1 MRISDWSSDVCS
13 SDLKMNLNDF
23 LWWLTA
29 LFGGLM
35 ICGAKL
41 AYMLFGLPTEPP
53 IDPSALA
60 SWERKRRWMVI
71 SELAALPA
79 FAAIAVI
86 VGKLQHW
93 PIEAV
98 VALSMVDRKSV
109 VSGKGWSVLV
119 DPGGR

>member
-1 MRISDWSSDVCS
+1 
-13 SDLKMNLNDF
+13 
-23 LWWLTA
+23 
-29 LFGGLM
+29 
-35 ICGAKL
+35 
-41 AYMLFGLPTEPP
+41 MLFGLPTEPP

-98 VALSMVDRKSV
+98 VALSIVLGALGFAFFLDALQTIIRRKL
-109 VSGKGWSVLV
+109 VL
-119 DPGGR
+119 GGGNACEIGREHF